1 MTENNT
7 LELKK
12 VKAGRRERI
21 SFARLPEIQPL
32 PYLLEIQ
39 RDTYNEFL
47 NNGIKRVLK
56 EFSPIVDYNNKA
68 ELDFVDCYFG
78 EKSKYNEEECAIRR
92 QTYALP
98 LYVKAR
104 LTLKDTEQV
113 IEEDVYIADIPIM
126 NESCN
131 FTINGSK
138 RVIATQIAR
147 SSSAYYDSTIDKN
160 GKNLYSAKIIPT
172 RGAWIELEQTSADI
186 LKVIIDKQS
195 KMSVGILLKSL
206 GIGRTDE
213 DLLKIFGDD
222 ALIKNT
228 LDKEPQKNL
237 EDVLLEL
244 AKKLRPSDVPSVEAA
259 SKYVN
264 ELFFTKARY
273 DLKPVGRFKID
284 KKLGLAGRI
293 DGVTLSRDV
302 INPDGEVM
310 AHAGDVVDFDLA
322 NRIQNSG
329 VNEVWATIEGEK
341 EHKIIGNARVDLT
354 EFAGIKYAD
363 VGLNPKLKVYYPEIT
378 RLMREN
384 KTKEKL
390 LKAIKANEENLVN
403 PTLTVD
409 DIIAIVG
416 YICDLNLGFGT
427 TDNIDH
433 LGNRRLKPVGETME
447 HYFRNGV
454 IKLKQFILEKMQIM
468 DFNSATPKSLMS
480 ARQINME
487 IKEFT
492 QTSELSQIM
501 DDNNPLSTI
510 TNKRRIT
517 SVGPGGINKERAGVE
532 VRDIHYS
539 QYGRICPIETPEG
552 QNIGI
557 VLSLASHARIDEF
570 GFIVTPYRKV
580 DKVNGVVTNE
590 VVYLSADE
598 EDGYAVAGAMEPL
611 DKDGHFINKWV
622 ACRRRSEVTE
632 LPPSQ
637 IDYVDVNPSQ
647 FLSVSSCL
655 VPFVENDDTPRA
667 LMACNM
673 QKQAVPLIRTEAP
686 MVATGME
693 KVIARDSGALVI
705 AKNDGVVSYVSA
717 DCIKVTCANGSID
730 EYKLTKFERTNKKT
744 CLNQKPIV
752 KHGEKVKKG
761 DIIADGFA
769 TNGGELS
776 LGKNILIAFMNWE
789 GYNFED
795 AILVSERIVREDVY
809 TSIHLIEETCQA
821 TMTKLGDEE
830 ITRDIPNLSEDS
842 LKNLDENGIIR
853 VGSEVVPGDILV
865 GKVTPKG
872 ETELSPEE
880 RLLRAIF
887 GEKARE
893 VRDTSKRVEHG
904 QNGVVVDV
912 TVLDRKNKDEL
923 ENGVNTLVKITIA
936 QRRKLSVGDKMA
948 GRHGNKGVVS
958 RILPVADMPFMS
970 NGQPIDIV
978 LNPLGVPSRMN
989 IGQLL
994 EVHLGLICKTLGW
1007 NIETPVFNGA
1017 NEKIIQEL
1025 FRQNNLP
1032 ENGRMQLFD
1041 GRTGEP
1047 FDNDVTVG
1055 YMYMMKLEHMV
1066 DSKVHAR
1073 SIGPYQLITKQPL
1086 GGKAQNGGQ
1095 RFGEMEV
1102 WALEAYGAAN
1112 VLQEM
1117 LTVKSDDVAG
1127 RAKLLESI
1135 VQGTPIGEPGIPEG
1149 FKVLIKEMQAL
1160 ALDVEVLTEDGKKV
1174 NITEINNLDADVYPT
1189 TNKEEEKLSEVEI
1202 LPTDDVTELYND
1214 STDHELSV
1222 DDLFDS
1228 SSLFDE

>member
-1 MTENNT
+1 MAENST
-7 LELKK
+7 LQLKK
-12 VKAGRRERI
+12 VKAGKRERI
-21 SFARLPEIQPL
+21 SFARLQEIQPL

-39 RDTYNEFL
+39 KDTYQKFL
-47 NNGIKRVLK
+47 TDGIRRVLK

-68 ELDFVDCYFG
+68 ELEILDFYFG
-78 EKSKYNEEECAIRR
+78 EKSKYNEAECAIRK

-98 LYVKAR
+98 LYIKTR
-104 LTLKDTEQV
+104 LTIKDTQQV
-113 IEEDVYIADIPIM
+113 IEEDVYVADIPIM
-126 NESCN
+126 NDSGN
-131 FTINGSK
+131 FMINGAK
-138 RVIATQIAR
+138 RIITTQISR
-147 SSSAYYDSTIDKN
+147 SSGAYFDGTVDKN
-160 GKNLYSAKIIPT
+160 GKSIFTAKLSPT

-186 LKVIIDKQS
+186 LKIIIDKQS
-195 KMSVGILLKSL
+195 KMSAGILLKSL

-222 ALIKNT
+222 ELLKNT

-244 AKKLRPSDVPSVEAA
+244 AKKLRPSDVPSIEVA

-264 ELFFTKARY
+264 EMFFTQARY
-273 DLKPVGRFKID
+273 DLKEVGRFKID
-284 KKLGLAGRI
+284 KKLGLANRI
-293 DGVTLSRDV
+293 DGVTVSRDV
-302 INPDGEVM
+302 ISPDGEVF
-310 AHAGDVVDFDLA
+310 AKKGDVINFELA
-322 NRIQNSG
+322 NKIQNSG
-329 VNEVWATIEGEK
+329 VNEVWASIEGEK
-341 EHKIIGNARVDLT
+341 EHKIIGNARVDLF
-354 EFAGIKYAD
+354 EYAGITYKE
-363 VGLNPKLKVYYPEIT
+363 VGFNSKLKVYYPEIT
-378 RLMREN
+378 RLMSEN

-390 LKAIKANEENLVN
+390 IKAIKDNEENLINV
-403 PTLTVD
+403 TLTVD
-409 DIIAIVG
+409 DIIAMVG
-416 YICDLNLGFGT
+416 YMCDLNAGFGCI
-427 TDNIDH
+427 DNIDH
-433 LGNRRLKPVGETME
+433 LGNRRLRPVGESME
-447 HYFRNGV
+447 HEFRNGV
-454 IKLKQFILEKMQIM
+454 IKLRQYILEKMQVM
-468 DFNSATPKSLMS
+468 DYNSVTPKNLIS
-480 ARQINME
+480 ARQINMA

-492 QTSELSQIM
+492 QSSELSQYM
-501 DDNNPLSTI
+501 DDNNPLSTM

-517 SVGPGGINKERAGVE
+517 SVGPGGINKDRAGAE

-580 DKVNGVVTNE
+580 DKTKGIVTDE

-598 EDGYAVAGAMEPL
+598 EDGYAVGSAMEPL
-611 DKDGHFINKWV
+611 DSEGKFINKWV
-622 ACRRRSEVTE
+622 VCRRREEVLE
-632 LPPSQ
+632 LPANQ
-637 IDYVDVNPSQ
+637 IDYVDVSPSQ
-647 FLSVSSCL
+647 FISVASAL
-655 VPFVENDDTPRA
+655 VPFIENDDTPRA

-693 KVIARDSGALVI
+693 KVIARDSGALIV

-717 DCIKVTCANGSID
+717 DEIRVATSVGETDI
-730 EYKLTKFERTNKKT
+730 YQLTKFERTNKKT
-744 CLNQKPIV
+744 CLNQTPIV
-752 KHGEKVKKG
+752 KKGEKVKKG
-761 DIIADGFA
+761 DIIADGFS
-769 TNGGELS
+769 TNGGELA
-776 LGKNILIAFMNWE
+776 LGKNVLVAFMNWE

-795 AILVSERIVREDVY
+795 AILISERIVSEDVY
-809 TSIHLIEETCQA
+809 TSIYMIEEICQA
-821 TMTKLGDEE
+821 TITKLGDEE

-853 VGSEVVPGDILV
+853 VGSEVVAGDILV

-893 VRDTSKRVEHG
+893 VRDTSLRVDHG
-904 QNGVVVDV
+904 HHGVVVDV
-912 TVLDRKNKDEL
+912 KVLDRKNKDEL

-936 QRRKLSVGDKMA
+936 QKRKLSVGDKMA

-958 RILPVADMPFMS
+958 RVLPVADMPFMS

-989 IGQLL
+989 IGQIL

-1007 NIETPVFNGA
+1007 NIETPTFNGA
-1017 NEKIIQEL
+1017 NESVIKEL
-1025 FRQNNLP
+1025 FKQNNLP
-1032 ENGRMQLFD
+1032 TNGRMQLFD

-1047 FDNDVTVG
+1047 FENDVTVG
-1055 YMYMMKLEHMV
+1055 YMYMLKLEHMV

-1073 SIGPYQLITKQPL
+1073 SIGPYQMITKQPL

-1117 LTVKSDDVAG
+1117 ITVKSDDVTG
-1127 RAKLLESI
+1127 RQKLLESI

-1160 ALDVEVLTEDGKKV
+1160 GLDVEVLTDEGKKV
-1174 NITEINNLDADVYPT
+1174 NIAEITSLDSDVYPVV
-1189 TNKEEEKLSEVEI
+1189 KEEEKLSEVEI
-1202 LPTDDVTELYND
+1202 LDNNEVTDLYNEAMEHD
-1214 STDHELSV
+1214 LSV

-1228 SSLFDE
+1228 SSLFEE

>member
-1 MTENNT
+1 MAEVNT
-7 LELKK
+7 MHLKK
-12 VKAGRRERI
+12 VKAGKRERI
-21 SFARLPEIQPL
+21 SFSRLDEVQSL

-39 RDTYNEFL
+39 KDTYQKFL
-47 NNGIKRVLK
+47 DVGIKRVLE

-68 ELDFVDCYFG
+68 ELEFLGCYFG
-78 EKSKYNEEECAIRR
+78 EKSKYDEAECAIRK
-92 QTYALP
+92 QTYSLP

-104 LTLKDTEQV
+104 LTLKDSEQV

-126 NESCN
+126 NESGS
-131 FTINGSK
+131 FTINGVK
-138 RVIATQIAR
+138 RVIVTQISR
-147 SSSAYYDSTIDKN
+147 SSSAYFDTMIDKN
-160 GKNLYSAKIIPT
+160 GKNIYTAKIIPE
-172 RGAWIELEQTSADI
+172 RGAWIELEQTSSDI

-195 KMSVGILLKSL
+195 KMSAGILLKSL

-222 ALIKNT
+222 ELIKNT

-244 AKKLRPSDVPSVEAA
+244 AKKLRPSDVPSIEVA

-264 ELFFTKARY
+264 EMFFTQARY
-273 DLKPVGRFKID
+273 DLKQVGRFKIN
-284 KKLGLAGRI
+284 KKLSLAARI
-293 DGVTLSRDV
+293 NGTTVSRDV
-302 INPDGEVM
+302 VSPDGETF
-310 AHAGDVVDFDLA
+310 AKKGDVIDFELA
-322 NRIQNSG
+322 NKIQNNG
-329 VNEVWATIEGEK
+329 VNEVWVTVEGEK
-341 EHKIIGNARVDLT
+341 EHKIIGNARVDL
-354 EFAGIKYAD
+354 EEYSGISYKE
-363 VGLNPKLKVYYPEIT
+363 VGLNPKLKVYYPEIN
-378 RLMREN
+378 RLMSEN
-384 KTKEKL
+384 KSREKL
-390 LKAIKANEENLVN
+390 IKAIKANEENLIS

-409 DIIAIVG
+409 DIIAIIG
-416 YICDLNLGFGT
+416 YMCDLNLGFGT
-427 TDNIDH
+427 IDNIDH
-433 LGNRRLKPVGETME
+433 LGNSRLKPVGETVE
-447 HYFRNGV
+447 RYFRNGV
-454 IKLKQFILEKMQIM
+454 IKLKQFILEKMQVM
-468 DFNSATPKSLMS
+468 DYNSVTPKNLIS
-480 ARQINME
+480 ARQINTE
-487 IKEFT
+487 LKEFM
-492 QTSELSQIM
+492 QTSELSQSM
-501 DDNNPLSTI
+501 DDNNPLTTI
-510 TNKRRIT
+510 TVKRRVT
-517 SVGPGGINKERAGVE
+517 RVGPGGINKERAGVE

-580 DKVNGVVTNE
+580 DKQKGIVTNE

-598 EDGYAVAGAMEPL
+598 EDGYAVASAMEPL
-611 DKDGHFINKWV
+611 DAEGHFINKWI
-622 ACRRRSEVTE
+622 ACRRKEEVIE
-632 LPPSQ
+632 LPSNQ
-637 IDYVDVNPSQ
+637 IDYVDVSPSQ
-647 FLSVSSCL
+647 FLSVASCL

-673 QKQAVPLIRTEAP
+673 QKQAVPLIKTEAP
-686 MVATGME
+686 MVATGLE
-693 KVIARDSGALVI
+693 KVIAKDSGAIVC
-705 AKNDGVVSYVSA
+705 AKNEGVVSYVSA
-717 DCIKVTCANGSID
+717 DTIKITLNNGAVD
-730 EYKLTKFERTNKKT
+730 TYNLTKFERTSKKT
-744 CLNQKPIV
+744 CLNQNPIV
-752 KHGEKVKKG
+752 KKGEKVKKG
-761 DIIADGFA
+761 DVIADGFA
-769 TNGGELS
+769 TNGGELA
-776 LGKNILIAFMNWE
+776 LGKNVLIAFMNWE

-795 AILVSERIVREDVY
+795 AILISERIVSEDVY
-809 TSIHLIEETCQA
+809 TSIYMIEEQCQA
-821 TMTKLGDEE
+821 TITKLGDEE

-853 VGSEVVPGDILV
+853 VGSEVVAGDILV

-893 VRDTSKRVEHG
+893 VRDTSLRVDHG
-904 QNGVVVDV
+904 HHGVVVDV
-912 TVLDRKNKDEL
+912 KVLDRKNKDEL
-923 ENGVNTLVKITIA
+923 DNGVNTLVKITIA

-958 RILPVADMPFMS
+958 RVLPVADMPFMS
-970 NGQPIDIV
+970 NGQPVDIV

-1017 NEKIIQEL
+1017 HESIIQDL

-1073 SIGPYQLITKQPL
+1073 SIGPYQMITKQPL

-1117 LTVKSDDVAG
+1117 LTVKSDDVTG

-1135 VQGTPIGEPGIPEG
+1135 VSGTPIGEPGIPEG

-1160 ALDVEVLTEDGKKV
+1160 GLDVEVLTEEGRKV
-1174 NITEINNLDADVYPT
+1174 NITEINNLDAEVYPQI
-1189 TNKEEEKLSEVEI
+1189 KDEEKLSEVEI
-1202 LPTDDVTELYND
+1202 LDNEEVSELYNEAIEHD
-1214 STDHELSV
+1214 LSV

-1228 SSLFDE
+1228 SSLFDD

>member
-1 MTENNT
+1 MAENGT
-7 LELKK
+7 MQLKK

-39 RDTYNEFL
+39 KNTYNEFL
-47 NNGIKRVLK
+47 ANGIKRALF
-56 EFSPIVDYNNKA
+56 EFSPVVDYNGKA
-68 ELDFVDCYFG
+68 ELEFLDCYLG
-78 EKSKYNEEECAIRR
+78 EKSKYTEAECAIRK
-92 QTYALP
+92 QTYSLP

-104 LTLKDTEQV
+104 LTIKDTEQV

-126 NESCN
+126 NESGN
-131 FTINGSK
+131 FTINGVK
-138 RVIATQIAR
+138 RVITTQISR
-147 SSSAYYDSTIDKN
+147 SSGAYYDVTVDKN
-160 GKNLYSAKIIPT
+160 GKNLYSGKISPT
-172 RGAWIELEQTSADI
+172 HGAWIELEQTSADI
-186 LKVIIDKQS
+186 LKVTIDKQS
-195 KMSVGILLKSL
+195 KLTVGILLKSL

-213 DLLKIFGDD
+213 ELLKIFGDD
-222 ALIKNT
+222 EIIKNT

-244 AKKLRPSDVPSVEAA
+244 AKKLRPSDVPSIEVA

-264 ELFFTKARY
+264 ELFFSKARY
-273 DLKPVGRFKID
+273 NLKPVGRFKID
-284 KKLGLAGRI
+284 KKLALASRI
-293 DGVTLSRDV
+293 NGTMVSRDV
-302 INPDGEVM
+302 ISPDGEVM
-310 AHAGDVVDFDLA
+310 AKKGTVIDIDLA
-322 NRIQNSG
+322 NKIQNSG
-329 VNEVWATIEGEK
+329 VNEVWVITENEK
-341 EHKIIGNARVDLT
+341 EHKIIGNARVDLFEYTGVKNT
-354 EFAGIKYAD
+354 E
-363 VGLNPKLKVYYPEIT
+363 VGQSPKLKVYYPEIC
-378 RLMREN
+378 RLMKEN

-390 LKAIKANEENLVN
+390 VKAIKANEDAVFS

-416 YICDLNLGFGT
+416 YICDLNAGFGS

-433 LGNRRLKPVGETME
+433 LGNRRLRPVGETME
-447 HYFRNGV
+447 HYFRLGV

-468 DFNSATPKSLMS
+468 DFNSATPKNLMS

-487 IKEFT
+487 LKEFT
-492 QTSELSQIM
+492 QSSELSQNM

-570 GFIVTPYRKV
+570 GFIVAPFRKV
-580 DKVNGVVTNE
+580 DKAKGIVTND

-611 DKDGHFINKWV
+611 DAEGHFVNKWV
-622 ACRRRSEVTE
+622 ACRRKNEIIE
-632 LPPSQ
+632 LPSNQ
-637 IDYVDVNPSQ
+637 IDYVDVCPSQ

-655 VPFVENDDTPRA
+655 VPFIENDDTPRA

-693 KVIARDSGALVI
+693 KVIARDSGAVVI
-705 AKNDGVVSYVSA
+705 AKNDGTVCYVSA
-717 DCIKVTCANGSID
+717 DTIKIACPNGDID
-730 EYKLTKFERTNKKT
+730 VYNLTKFERTNKKT
-744 CLNQKPIV
+744 CLNQTPIV
-752 KHGEKVKKG
+752 KKGEKVKKG

-769 TNGGELS
+769 TNGGELA
-776 LGKNILIAFMNWE
+776 LGKNILVAFMNWE

-795 AILVSERIVREDVY
+795 AILVSDRIVKEDVY
-809 TSIHLIEETCQA
+809 TSITMFEETCQA
-821 TMTKLGDEE
+821 TVTKLGDEE

-893 VRDTSKRVEHG
+893 VRDTSLRVDHG
-904 QNGVVVDV
+904 HNGVVVDV
-912 TVLDRKNKDEL
+912 KVLDRKNKDEL

-994 EVHLGLICKTLGW
+994 EVHLGLVCKTLGW

-1017 NEKIIQEL
+1017 NEKVIQEL
-1025 FRQNNLP
+1025 FKQNNLP
-1032 ENGRMQLFD
+1032 LNGRMQLYD

-1047 FDNDVTVG
+1047 FDNEVTVG

-1189 TNKEEEKLSEVEI
+1189 VKEEEKLSEVEI
-1202 LPTDDVTELYND
+1202 LDNNEVSELYNEAVEHD
-1214 STDHELSV
+1214 LSV

-1228 SSLFDE
+1228 SSLFDD